1 MKHVHNLKT
10 NLAEFCVTTGL
21 DYIEQ
26 FILFGTVFQNQFFR
40 GIMYINKEHRKRTEK
55 KKTLQFDL
63 YLKKPK

>member
-26 FILFGTVFQNQFFR
+26 FILFGAVFQNQFFR
-40 GIMYINKEHRKRTEK
+40 GIMYINKEQRKRKRCNSTCI
-55 KKTLQFDL
+55 
-63 YLKKPK
+63 